1 MGGLLGRE
9 FESPHLHCR
18 YSMAEKVDVRIL
30 KTKERLKRALLDLLR
45 TKPVSDI
52 SVSEICKKGE
62 VNRNTFYCHYDSVAD
77 LLSEVEGTFLEEISS
92 SIRISGETIESV
104 SDLVY
109 LILRVAKANRD
120 LCTLLFSENGDKK
133 FIATLLSFAKP
144 SAVENWSEVL
154 NMSRRDAEMLYSFI
168 TGGAVSVIERWVV
181 DGFQENEKQIAEKL
195 NLIIL
200 GAQQAL
206 VQ

>member
-1 MGGLLGRE
+1 MKKSTIYTQTGDAGETSLVGG
-9 FESPHLHCR
+9 
-18 YSMAEKVDVRIL
+18 VRVP
-30 KTKERLKRALLDLLR
+30 KTHPRHEA
-45 TKPVSDI
+45 
-52 SVSEICKKGE
+52 
-62 VNRNTFYCHYDSVAD
+62 AD
-77 LLSEVEGTFLEEISS
+77 LPLRPQHEGPSLEQKSS